1 MHVPCSVP
9 QAQHWVDNCPPGNF
23 LSLMVYSSSS
33 WYLLFLFLNYFSFV
47 LQRYKSCWDFPYTL
61 MRQQGSKT
69 YLQRGWPSEYLVC
82 HIAMILSIPG
92 TTNPLRETRQ
102 GSEHSNEVSDYW
114 QTKYCCF
121 LTTLEY
127 NLMPFSQW
135 EFFLRIKKSH
145 TLCWE
150 TKV

>member
-1 MHVPCSVP
+1 MSLALFLKPSTGLTTAHRATS
-9 QAQHWVDNCPPGNF
+9 CPWWF
-23 LSLMVYSSSS
+23 TVHLHSI
-33 WYLLFLFLNYFSFV
+33 LLFLFLNYLSFV

-61 MRQQGSKT
+61 MRQQGSKN

-135 EFFLRIKKSH
+135 EFF
-145 TLCWE
+145 
-150 TKV
+150 